1 MAKPG
6 KCAESG
12 FPSPEDFDKA
22 CFGGGGGG
30 GGGAGGARAEAFLQA
45 GYQNVP

>member
-12 FPSPEDFDKA
+12 FPSLEDFDKA

-30 GGGAGGARAEAFLQA
+30 GRGGARTEAFLQA

>member
-12 FPSPEDFDKA
+12 FPSLEDFDESLL
-22 CFGGGGGG
+22 GGR
-30 GGGAGGARAEAFLQA
+30 ARAEAFLQA
-45 GYQNVP
+45 G

>member
-22 CFGGGGGG
+22 CFGGGGG
-30 GGGAGGARAEAFLQA
+30 AGGARTEAFLQA